1 MARGPPTARGH
12 PCGVWGSGRSRCPC
26 AALANPEG
34 GRSLLRSLS
43 SGVPRDARARAA
55 GARGE
60 SSSRNAPHS
69 GPLPPALPPRPRRW
83 HAGRRPSRE
92 GGQRVSQ
99 RRRPARR
106 GLRAPRRPPP
116 PVFRHLRPT
125 RRPPETPPAGSKLCA
140 PSAAAILAKFA
151 RLSPLP
157 TCAGDAPARAARA
170 PGPRGPARSPG
181 RTGESPPS
189 PPPPA
194 PLGGRAEPPPP
205 PQRGGVSE
213 PRGGGGRGRG
223 DIAYLRWRRAADG
236 RPRGL
241 CAAARRARSGGERAT
256 TNGDI
261 SRRSTWRASGAR
273 RRPQAPRSSAEPAPA

>member
-1 MARGPPTARGH
+1 MDTRAG
-12 PCGVWGSGRSRCPC
+12 CG
-26 AALANPEG
+26 AQ
-34 GRSLLRSLS
+34 
-43 SGVPRDARARAA
+43 GVPGVR
-55 GARGE
+55 
-60 SSSRNAPHS
+60 APHS
-69 GPLPPALPPRPRRW
+69 RTPRVAGRSFAASPLGSPAKPRRELQARGVNPPPETPRIPARSLRLS
-83 HAGRRPSRE
+83 HRGPAAGTQGAARAGKE
-92 GGQRVSQ
+92 GSRVSQ

-189 PPPPA
+189 PPPA

>member
-1 MARGPPTARGH
+1 MARGPPTTRGH

-43 SGVPRDARARAA
+43 SGVSREARGRAA

-60 SSSRNAPHS
+60 SSSRNAPRS
-69 GPLPPALPPRPRRW
+69 SPLPPALPPRPRRW
-83 HAGRRPSRE
+83 LAGRRPSRE
-92 GGQRVSQ
+92 GGQPGVPAQAPGSARPP
-99 RRRPARR
+99 RPA
-106 GLRAPRRPPP
+106 PPPP

-125 RRPPETPPAGSKLCA
+125 QRPPETPPAGSKLCA
-140 PSAAAILAKFA
+140 PSAGAILAKFV

-189 PPPPA
+189 PPPA

-213 PRGGGGRGRG
+213 PRGGGGRG
-223 DIAYLRWRRAADG
+223 DLAYLRWRRAAAG